1 MGDQELF
8 GKGSAKETGN
18 SVRKFH
24 FKSDRP
30 QACMNLHV
38 CVVKVRQPHRCTNS
52 NCKVKEVT
60 TCILVR
66 EVNMHYFIRW

>member
-8 GKGSAKETGN
+8 GEGSAKETGN

-24 FKSDRP
+24 FNSERP

-38 CVVKVRQPHRCTNS
+38 CHIDAQIDAQ
-52 NCKVKEVT
+52 
-60 TCILVR
+60 ILTAR
-66 EVNMHYFIRW
+66 